1 MDVVYN
7 RCLWVICL
15 DALQMLGNYIKLV
28 EVELWDTLMGVYPIA
43 FIHCKGVGGID
54 DACFPGLH
62 HCLVEVLNVVD
73 RGFVDS
79 SQVGIL

>member
-1 MDVVYN
+1 
-7 RCLWVICL
+7 
-15 DALQMLGNYIKLV
+15 
-28 EVELWDTLMGVYPIA
+28 LMGVYPIA